1 MGPKPKILASHSIQL
16 AISGGVIYPVSA
28 EKGSLYGSFIVHYSD
43 GTEAVYQTSGHL
55 DSKEATDAPGY
66 LTYIRLIIDGD
77 YHRFMYTYTDEGV
90 TTEEFELVQTMVGI
104 G

>member
-1 MGPKPKILASHSIQL
+1 MVITLTDSIQF
-16 AISGGVIYPVSA
+16 AISGGVIFPLSA

-43 GTEAVYQTSGHL
+43 GTEAVYQTTGSL

-66 LTYIRLIIDGD
+66 LTYIGCIIDGD
-77 YHRFMYTYTDEGV
+77 YHRFMYTYTEEGV
-90 TTEEFELVQTMVGI
+90 TIEEFELVQTMVGI